1 MTFSVPAPAANRARG
16 LPVLLA
22 SLAASTVVGYCD
34 IITGE
39 LRLTTFYLAI
49 VFGTTWLT
57 GRTFGFLVALVD
69 LVWVI
74 WANPP
79 RSLIDLH
86 GLYYLI
92 DNLGTAVIFF
102 ACVVLADRLRAN
114 IDRERL
120 QNTNLSRYLPSE
132 IADLLARE
140 GLKVMR
146 PQRLNAAILFMD
158 IRDFTAS
165 VQTMAP
171 DDLFSFLQEY
181 RTLISHIIEEEGGI
195 IDKFIGDGVLAVFGT
210 VRPSPTDAVAAVR
223 CARWLVTVIDAWN
236 VERDR
241 NGKPKVKVGIGIHYG
256 EIVVGAI
263 GDEHRLEYT
272 VLGHAVNVA
281 SRIERLTKK
290 YALPLLVS
298 DETLAVAAESGTSFA
313 NWHRIVDEEVPGVS
327 GALHLA
333 YPGTAADSTSDTV
346 HLH

>member
-1 MTFSVPAPAANRARG
+1 MTLSVPAPATNRTRA
-16 LPVLLA
+16 LVVLGA
-22 SLAASTVVGYCD
+22 SLAASAVVGYCD

-49 VFGTTWLT
+49 VFGTTWLDN
-57 GRTFGFLVALVD
+57 RTYGFLMALVD

-79 RSLIDLH
+79 SSLIDLH

-92 DNLGTAVIFF
+92 ENLGTAVIFF
-102 ACVVLADRLRAN
+102 ASVVVADRLRAN
-114 IDRERL
+114 IDSERL
-120 QNTNLSRYLPSE
+120 QNTNLSRYLPAE
-132 IADLLARE
+132 FANHLARE
-140 GLKVMR
+140 GLGVMR

-181 RTLISHIIEEEGGI
+181 RTLISRIIEEEGGI

-223 CARWLVTVIDAWN
+223 CARWLVTAIDAWN
-236 VERDR
+236 VERSR
-241 NGKPKVKVGIGIHYG
+241 NGKHRVRVGIGVHYG
-256 EIVVGAI
+256 EIVVGAL

-272 VLGHAVNVA
+272 VRKSL
-281 SRIERLTKK
+281 SRQKAFSMRCRCCR
-290 YALPLLVS
+290 S
-298 DETLAVAAESGTSFA
+298 SC
-313 NWHRIVDEEVPGVS
+313 
-327 GALHLA
+327 
-333 YPGTAADSTSDTV
+333 
-346 HLH
+346 

>member
-1 MTFSVPAPAANRARG
+1 MTSANPAPAMNRAWS
-16 LPVLLA
+16 PATLLA
-22 SLAASTVVGYCD
+22 SLAASSVVGYCD
-34 IITGE
+34 IISGE

-49 VFGTTWLT
+49 IFGTTWLAN
-57 GRTFGFLVALVD
+57 RTYGFLMALVD

-79 RSLIDLH
+79 SSLIDLH

-92 DNLGTAVIFF
+92 ENLGTAVIFF
-102 ACVVLADRLRAN
+102 ASVILADRLRTS
-114 IDRERL
+114 IDNERL
-120 QNTNLSRYLPSE
+120 QNTNLSRYLPAE
-132 IADLLARE
+132 VADLLARE
-140 GLKVMR
+140 GMGVMR

-181 RTLISHIIEEEGGI
+181 RTLISRIIEEEGGI

-210 VRPSPTDAVAAVR
+210 VRPSPTDAVAAIR
-223 CARWLVTVIDAWN
+223 CARWLVTAIDTWN
-236 VERDR
+236 VDRGR
-241 NGKPKVKVGIGIHYG
+241 NGKPKVRVGIGIHYG

-313 NWHRIVDEEVPGVS
+313 NWRHIVDEEVPGVS

-333 YPGTAADSTSDTV
+333 YPGPSAASDSDAV